1 MNLFDWDF
9 TLQILPQLLQ
19 ASLKTIGITLVA
31 FALAV
36 VLDADGAKAGL
47 GHAGRRAGLGVG
59 QSGGAVQARGA
70 PEQLLELSVLAL
82 QAAELHG
89 LEQRQ
94 APGDDGEADQQP
106 DDCVFDGF
114 QG

>member
-1 MNLFDWDF
+1 MVDRLA
-9 TLQILPQLLQ
+9 Q
-19 ASLKTIGITLVA
+19 V
-31 FALAV
+31 ALAV
-36 VLDADGAKAGL
+36 VLDADGAETGL

-59 QSGGAVQARGA
+59 QCGSAVQAGGA
-70 PEQLLELSVLAL
+70 PEQLQELAVLTL

-106 DDCVFDGF
+106 DDRVFDGF
-114 QG
+114 QR